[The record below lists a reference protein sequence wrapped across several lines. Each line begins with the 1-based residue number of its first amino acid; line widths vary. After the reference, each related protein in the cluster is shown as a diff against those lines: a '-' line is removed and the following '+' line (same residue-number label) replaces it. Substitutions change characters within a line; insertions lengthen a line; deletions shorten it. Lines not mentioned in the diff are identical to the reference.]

1 MIDRNKPRKRK
12 PRIGHRRNSN
22 PKSFN
27 NQHNNVP
34 KSKVGISK
42 ALEKYT
48 SLAQDAY
55 SNGDRIVAK
64 TFTNMLN
71 IIRGFLMNNLVLN
84 QNPLK
89 SALIPKK
96 SLMISQLVLITS
108 SHQEHKGDPINAKVT
123 D

>member
-1 MIDRNKPRKRK
+1 MKEIEPRKRK

-27 NQHNNVP
+27 NHHNNVP

-55 SNGDRIVAK
+55 SNGDRIVAEN
-64 TFTNMLN
+64 FYQYAEHYQRVLN
-71 IIRGFLMNNLVLN
+71 EQFGLN

-89 SALIPKK
+89 ITLMKK
-96 SLMISQLVLITS
+96 PLMISQVVLITS
-108 SHQEHKGDPINAKVT
+108 SHQEHKGLLTPKVT